1 MSTAFSHFIRSLDA
15 DSFRRSMLGLLLVA
29 GLLAAWFAW
38 LFLARITVYEVTDTA
53 RLEVDR
59 AVHPVDSPVAGRIVS
74 TRLVMG
80 REVQAG
86 DVLVELDADTQQLQ
100 LKEEQTEL
108 TALAP
113 QIATLRDEIA
123 IEQQAIAE
131 AGQAGRAGLDEAR
144 ARFQEAD
151 ASARFAEEQAKRL
164 AGLHTEGIIAEL
176 ELLRAKSEAKSRQAA
191 ADSLQFTVTR
201 LEREQQT
208 QETERKVR
216 IEKLVREV
224 RRLEGQATTTSATIK
239 RLEHEGEKRYI
250 RAPVAGRLG
259 EVANLRPGSVV
270 REGDKLGAILPSG
283 QLKAVAN
290 FPPPTALG
298 RIRPG
303 HPARLRLHGFPWTQ
317 YGSISATVTSV
328 ASEVRDGQIRVEL
341 AFLTDPASPIPLQHG
356 LPGTVEVEVE
366 RVSPAA
372 LVLRAAKFLAKPA
385 AGNSSS
391 RSAD

>member
-131 AGQAGRAGLDEAR
+131 AGQAGRNLLFENKAGC
-144 ARFQEAD
+144 F
-151 ASARFAEEQAKRL
+151 S
-164 AGLHTEGIIAEL
+164 LHWA
-176 ELLRAKSEAKSRQAA
+176 
-191 ADSLQFTVTR
+191 
-201 LEREQQT
+201 
-208 QETERKVR
+208 
-216 IEKLVREV
+216 
-224 RRLEGQATTTSATIK
+224 
-239 RLEHEGEKRYI
+239 
-250 RAPVAGRLG
+250 
-259 EVANLRPGSVV
+259 
-270 REGDKLGAILPSG
+270 
-283 QLKAVAN
+283 
-290 FPPPTALG
+290 
-298 RIRPG
+298 
-303 HPARLRLHGFPWTQ
+303 
-317 YGSISATVTSV
+317 
-328 ASEVRDGQIRVEL
+328 
-341 AFLTDPASPIPLQHG
+341 
-356 LPGTVEVEVE
+356 
-366 RVSPAA
+366 
-372 LVLRAAKFLAKPA
+372 
-385 AGNSSS
+385 
-391 RSAD
+391 